1 MMKSMMVGA
10 AIVLLALVAV
20 AKHANAAPCATSGTF
35 AGLEAAGAC
44 TIGDKT
50 FSDFTYTPS
59 EAGGATEV
67 PATSFHYTTINNVSN
82 QWGFDFAFALT
93 SGANQAND
101 IALGYTVAVTSGAA
115 LISSAT
121 DGPITGSI
129 TGTGA
134 AAVGETYCL
143 GASTTVG
150 CPAADLGV
158 LGASLP
164 NVPED
169 SVTVPGEN
177 CQLMTGCPFFDVSE
191 IALTKDLTTSGGTNG
206 TAALSIFINTV
217 DQNTPAP
224 EPSSL
229 AILAVALLGMGG
241 YHRLRKC
248 KASTGPG
255 ELSILF

>member
-93 SGANQAND
+93 SGAEPGQRYRARVYGGGD
-101 IALGYTVAVTSGAA
+101 QRRGA
-115 LISSAT
+115 
-121 DGPITGSI
+121 
-129 TGTGA
+129 
-134 AAVGETYCL
+134 
-143 GASTTVG
+143 
-150 CPAADLGV
+150 
-158 LGASLP
+158 
-164 NVPED
+164 
-169 SVTVPGEN
+169 
-177 CQLMTGCPFFDVSE
+177 
-191 IALTKDLTTSGGTNG
+191 
-206 TAALSIFINTV
+206 
-217 DQNTPAP
+217 DQQR
-224 EPSSL
+224 
-229 AILAVALLGMGG
+229 
-241 YHRLRKC
+241 Y
-248 KASTGPG
+248 
-255 ELSILF
+255 